1 MIYVAGLRRAGRRLS
16 GSGTEPCPP
25 LTLKTEAN
33 WFISFH
39 FRLLVGDLPGK
50 LVFEIACDNWHLLS
64 DSLQL
69 SLPESRPHYLLRRS
83 QENSSILTLA
93 LLYELLWT
101 PEILSLC
108 FANYSSFNRR
118 PGCPS
123 LFLFGRP
130 LSPLALTEASGAKGP
145 SLLCSVS
152 VSRSRFCCQL
162 SSRDRRSHSLC
173 LLHCSISRLKVLA
186 RMLRL

>member
-1 MIYVAGLRRAGRRLS
+1 M
-16 GSGTEPCPP
+16 
-25 LTLKTEAN
+25 
-33 WFISFH
+33 
-39 FRLLVGDLPGK
+39 PGK

-64 DSLQL
+64 DSLQV

-83 QENSSILTLA
+83 QENSSILTPA

-108 FANYSSFNRR
+108 FANYFSSFNRR

-123 LFLFGRP
+123 LSLFGRP

-173 LLHCSISRLKVLA
+173 LLRCSISRLKVLA